1 MTIFGHF
8 RGSNGGCDR
17 VENLNAT
24 GRKKEREGEK
34 EVADVADVADVAEV
48 AVVIVWM
55 IIVPVMDRMVG
66 K

>member
-34 EVADVADVADVAEV
+34 EVADVAEV